1 MNQLL
6 SVRPSVIDT
15 IVPGTGILR
24 DILSILGFA
33 CFTALCSLL
42 SFWLGPVPI
51 TGQTLGVLLSGAVLG
66 SRRGA
71 LSQASYLVIGA
82 TGIPFWFALGGPIGI
97 ARLIGPTA
105 GYLYGFIA
113 MAFIVGWLSERG
125 WYRKIYL
132 SIPAMLAGEIALYFF
147 GLNWLSMYV
156 PSEKLLQAGL
166 YPFIAGDLLKVMVA
180 GSFLPLCCCAV
191 NRAK

>member
-1 MNQLL
+1 
-6 SVRPSVIDT
+6 
-15 IVPGTGILR
+15 
-24 DILSILGFA
+24 
-33 CFTALCSLL
+33 
-42 SFWLGPVPI
+42 VPI

-125 WYRKIYL
+125 WDRKIYL

-166 YPFIAGDLLKVMVA
+166 YPFIAGDLLKVMLA
-180 GSFLPLCCCAV
+180 GSFLPLCCYAV